1 MVTRHL
7 CDTCRSE
14 CSQTCELQ
22 VDTDRSEVLHL
33 LKLTMNFE
41 LMRQKQLM
49 THDAFGKGKDCAIS
63 PLGLSSVYPKVI
75 CNVLLCWVS
84 SEMLYC
90 N

>member
-49 THDAFGKGKDCAIS
+49 THVCTKGKGRAIS
-63 PLGLSSVYPKVI
+63 PILLPPPLGLSSVYLKVI
-75 CNVLLCWVS
+75 CNVLY
-84 SEMLYC
+84 E
-90 N
+90 